1 MAVRNFNY
9 WTRTLHLYL
18 GLFLS
23 PFILVFALSAIV
35 IAHAAMPWG
44 GAEGPVETR
53 IVAFTP
59 PDIADNLAFGRAVQR
74 ALKLPGEID
83 YVGRRPAQNS
93 IIVPIR
99 QPGVTRTV
107 RIDTAANSAA
117 IETRKTGLWDGLVYL
132 HKKPGPH
139 NVAMQKNSW
148 PMAIW
153 AVLADATIY
162 LLLFATASGLYLWL
176 LLRSERKAG
185 LAFLGLGAATF
196 AAAVLL
202 VAA

>member
-1 MAVRNFNY
+1 MAMRNFNY

-23 PFILVFALSAIV
+23 PFILIFALSVFV

-44 GAEGPVETR
+44 GPQAPLEVQKR
-53 IVAFTP
+53 AFTA
-59 PDIADNLAFGRAVQR
+59 PDIADNLAFAKAVQR
-74 ALKLPGEID
+74 RLGIPGEID
-83 YVGRRPAQNS
+83 YVGRKDNS
-93 IIVPIR
+93 ITIPIR

-107 RIDTAANSAA
+107 RLDTAAHTAA
-117 IETRKTGLWDGLVYL
+117 IETRKTGIWDGLVYL

-139 NVAMQKNSW
+139 NVALQKNSW
-148 PMAIW
+148 PMQVW

-185 LAFLGLGAATF
+185 LAFLGLGALSF
-196 AAAVLL
+196 MAAVLA